1 MRGSREM
8 RVEGRGV
15 ALSWSCLRLPGIY
28 SRGLNCKV
36 LTFKGL
42 ALPVC
47 EKEHLSVRPPACL
60 ARLWRWNNKALY
72 TEVKDRAVRTLLFWH
87 CYQGR
92 VSWALCK
99 PFFKKKKRKKN
110 TFFLSFIANCSVK

>member
-8 RVEGRGV
+8 RVEGGGV
-15 ALSWSCLRLPGIY
+15 ALSWSCLPGIY

-47 EKEHLSVRPPACL
+47 EKEQLSARPPAL
-60 ARLWRWNNKALY
+60 
-72 TEVKDRAVRTLLFWH
+72 
-87 CYQGR
+87 QG
-92 VSWALCK
+92 CGDGTTK
-99 PFFKKKKRKKN
+99 PFIQKSKIG
-110 TFFLSFIANCSVK
+110 L

>member
-8 RVEGRGV
+8 RVEGGGV

-47 EKEHLSVRPPACL
+47 EKEHLSARPPACL
-60 ARLWRWNNKALY
+60 PCKVVEMEQQSPLY
-72 TEVKDRAVRTLLFWH
+72 GSQR
-87 CYQGR
+87 
-92 VSWALCK
+92 
-99 PFFKKKKRKKN
+99 
-110 TFFLSFIANCSVK
+110 